1 MLALSPPE
9 LSELLVALPAAR
21 TPFIWGPPGIGKSA
35 LVRVAAERLALPCV
49 TLLGTQLAPEDLI
62 GVPRIVAAESPRSAD
77 RRAAS
82 SDVASPRSG
91 TDAADDNGA
100 SRFVTEFC
108 PPRAI
113 LRSEPFLLFVDE
125 LNSAVPD
132 VQKAF
137 YSLILDRRLGDYQLP
152 EGSRVV
158 GAGNRIEDRALVR
171 PMATALSNRML
182 HVALEPS
189 ADAWLAWGAEAGIH
203 PLVLAFVR
211 ARPDRLFEPPPSD
224 ATPAY
229 PTPRAWHMLSDA
241 LAPVKDDLWPALAAG
256 SVGDRAGAEFSA
268 FAKRALLAPSLVD
281 LAEGRAAVPDDPDLV
296 YFLGASCLGLLGKKA
311 AADGVLA
318 ARALAILATKSMEVA
333 VWTVDAAMRKSKK
346 TAALEAFL
354 DHIRSSG
361 AQVLVDVLR
370 LGRFEKGS

>member
-9 LSELLVALPAAR
+9 IVDLLAALPPTR
-21 TPFIWGPPGIGKSA
+21 TPFLWGPPGIGKSA
-35 LVRVAAERLALPCV
+35 LVREAADRLGLPCV

-62 GVPRIVAAESPRSAD
+62 GVPRIVRSTIAD
-77 RRAAS
+77 VERH
-82 SDVASPRSG
+82 
-91 TDAADDNGA
+91 
-100 SRFVTEFC
+100 VTEFC

-113 LRSEPFLLFVDE
+113 LRDQPFLLFIDE

-137 YSLILDRRLGDYQLP
+137 YSLILDRRLGDYELP

-171 PMATALSNRML
+171 PMATALSNRMV

-189 ADAWLAWGAEAGIH
+189 AEAWLAWGTEHGIH
-203 PLVLAFVR
+203 PLVLGFVR
-211 ARPDRLFEPPPSD
+211 ARPDRLHELPPND

-229 PTPRAWHMLSDA
+229 PTPRAWHMLSDS
-241 LAPVKDDLWPALAAG
+241 LHTVDDALWPALAAG

-268 FAKRALLAPSLVD
+268 FARRATLAPSLLD
-281 LAEGRAAVPDDPDLV
+281 LAEGRAHVPDDPDLQ
-296 YFLGASCLGLLGKKA
+296 YFLGASCLALLGKQT
-311 AADGVLA
+311 AADGVLG
-318 ARALAILATKSMEVA
+318 ARALVVLAQRSMEIA
-333 VWTVDAAMRKSKK
+333 VWTVEGALRRKRP
-346 TAALEAFL
+346 TAALDAFL
-354 DHIRSSG
+354 EHLRNTG

-370 LGRFEKGS
+370 LGRFHRDA

>member
-1 MLALSPPE
+1 MLALHPPE
-9 LSELLVALPAAR
+9 LVELLATLPPSR

-35 LVRVAAERLALPCV
+35 LVREAAARSGMPCV

-62 GVPRIVAAESPRSAD
+62 GVPRVRRLDGDAERW
-77 RRAAS
+77 
-82 SDVASPRSG
+82 
-91 TDAADDNGA
+91 
-100 SRFVTEFC
+100 VTEFC

-137 YSLILDRRLGDYQLP
+137 YSLILDRRLGDYELP
-152 EGSRVV
+152 EASRVV

-171 PMATALSNRML
+171 PMATALGNRML

-189 ADAWLAWGAEAGIH
+189 AAAWLDWGSKNGIH
-203 PLVLAFVR
+203 ALVLAFVR
-211 ARPDRLFEPPPSD
+211 ARPDRLCEPAPSD

-241 LAPVKDDLWPALAAG
+241 LVSVAAELWPALAAG

-268 FAKRALLAPSLVD
+268 FAKRALAAPRLED
-281 LAEGRAAVPDDPDLV
+281 LAAGRAPAPADPDLV
-296 YFLGASCLGLLGKKA
+296 YFLGACCVSKLASDRAEDGL
-311 AADGVLA
+311 LA
-318 ARALAILATKSMEVA
+318 ARALELLAAVSMEVA
-333 VWTVDAAMRKSKK
+333 VWTVDAALRRTERS
-346 TAALEAFL
+346 AAAEAFEG
-354 DHIRSSG
+354 HVRSGGSS
-361 AQVLVDVLR
+361 VLVDVLR
-370 LGRFEKGS
+370 LGRFGREERAGEGRAPATRRLGSTGA